1 MKLKKI
7 LFSLVAILSGMS
19 TALASTNVPSSY
31 EVSGKDLY
39 QIKSSKYLSG
49 SSISMAYKKNT
60 NGDIIYCTERLKTS
74 VHTGTMKYTLSRELG
89 ADITYVMQ
97 NSYPNRSIFGNAEK
111 DYFTTSLA
119 IWYLVNPNDSIFKD
133 FNINYGTYRGKDSD
147 VVREMASLVFAAQKA
162 KYETP
167 YLKVSDVNQT
177 LSQSSDGKYYV
188 SENIGVST
196 HASTYNVSLQNA
208 PSGTIV
214 TDVNGNEKTNFK
226 FNEKFIVKVP
236 TASVTSLNTSFK
248 VFLSGDAVMYKA
260 YEYMPSNSKYQGTA
274 ALYPS
279 STQVND
285 TITLN
290 ITKNPR
296 IEISKVDATTGKEL
310 EGAHL
315 VLKDSNN
322 NIIDEWTS
330 TKEVHIIEKNITPGK
345 YTLTETIAPEGY
357 ELSTETITFEVK
369 DDGSVTK
376 VVMENKPKKEVK
388 EITISKQD
396 VTTGKELAGAS
407 LELRDESGKVIYAW
421 VSTDEPFVIKEGL
434 APGKYTLA
442 EVLAPEGYELNKES
456 VVFTV
461 NADGSVDGKI
471 VIYNKPE
478 TVIDVP
484 STSSFKTITTSI
496 IGLLII
502 GLGSLVIYRNY
513 KKNEEV

>member
-1 MKLKKI
+1 
-7 LFSLVAILSGMS
+7 MS
-19 TALASTNVPSSY
+19 TVLASTNVPSSY

-97 NSYPNRSIFGNAEK
+97 NSYPNRSIFGDAEK

-214 TDVNGNEKTNFK
+214 TDVNGNEK
-226 FNEKFIVKVP
+226 
-236 TASVTSLNTSFK
+236 
-248 VFLSGDAVMYKA
+248 
-260 YEYMPSNSKYQGTA
+260 Q
-274 ALYPS
+274 
-279 STQVND
+279 
-285 TITLN
+285 TLN
-290 ITKNPR
+290 LMKN
-296 IEISKVDATTGKEL
+296 L
-310 EGAHL
+310 
-315 VLKDSNN
+315 
-322 NIIDEWTS
+322 
-330 TKEVHIIEKNITPGK
+330 
-345 YTLTETIAPEGY
+345 
-357 ELSTETITFEVK
+357 
-369 DDGSVTK
+369 
-376 VVMENKPKKEVK
+376 
-388 EITISKQD
+388 
-396 VTTGKELAGAS
+396 
-407 LELRDESGKVIYAW
+407 
-421 VSTDEPFVIKEGL
+421 
-434 APGKYTLA
+434 
-442 EVLAPEGYELNKES
+442 
-456 VVFTV
+456 
-461 NADGSVDGKI
+461 
-471 VIYNKPE
+471 
-478 TVIDVP
+478 
-484 STSSFKTITTSI
+484 
-496 IGLLII
+496 
-502 GLGSLVIYRNY
+502 
-513 KKNEEV
+513 